1 MPEDPEA
8 LTQLSRLLGEQRLP
22 GASSE
27 SLRPLVEGRFS
38 ALVDAL
44 LAETAS
50 SDDVSDSDSALA
62 YVESRLQRLEP
73 LIGAEQASRLKQAL
87 RDKIDTW

>member
-8 LTQLSRLLGEQRLP
+8 LTQLSRLLGEQRLTSDSP
-22 GASSE
+22 ETLG
-27 SLRPLVEGRFS
+27 PLIEERFS
-38 ALVDAL
+38 LLVDAL
-44 LAETAS
+44 LAETTS
-50 SDDVSDSDSALA
+50 SDDVSDRDSALA

-73 LIGAEQASRLKQAL
+73 LIGAGLASRLKQAL